1 MAHNAA
7 QSETAPRGEEMRI
20 HVGRTLVLV
29 LIMTVLSAFCSWAE
43 VKIGILAQRGKDE
56 AVKEWSG
63 LTEYLSDKVGEKFV
77 LVPLSFTEFRDFYV
91 TEKSGFIFANP
102 WFYVR
107 AKVRRGA
114 HAIVT
119 ARYQHSGSMFGGVIF
134 TRNDSGIV
142 ELNDLRG
149 KLVLVPKL
157 SSVGG
162 WLFQKGV
169 FVQNGITPEKDFK
182 QLKETDKESQDE
194 VVYAVR
200 DGKVDAGTVRTNIL
214 ETMQR
219 QGKINLA
226 DFRIIHPVQ
235 HPNFPEFCSTPL
247 YPDWPVAALKDT
259 SPSLVEKVKQEL
271 ISIPQGHESL
281 ERARKLERFVDA
293 LDYAPLEELCKYLNV
308 EPFRIQELKQ

>member
-1 MAHNAA
+1 
-7 QSETAPRGEEMRI
+7 MRI
-20 HVGRTLVLV
+20 HIGRTLVLV
-29 LIMTVLSAFCSWAE
+29 VIMFVLSVSYSWAE
-43 VKIGILAQRGKDE
+43 VKLGILAQRGIDE
-56 AVKEWSG
+56 AVKEWSS
-63 LTEYLSDKVGEKFV
+63 LNEYLSEKVGERFV
-77 LVPLSFTEFRDFYV
+77 LVPLNFSEFRNFYV
-91 TEKSGFIFANP
+91 GEKSGFIFTNP

-119 ARYQHSGSMFGGVIF
+119 ARYQGSGSMFGGVIF
-134 TRNDSGIV
+134 TRKDKGIA
-142 ELNDLRG
+142 ELKDLRDR
-149 KLVLVPKL
+149 VVMVPKL

-169 FVQNGITPEKDFK
+169 FVQNGIIPEKDFR
-182 QLKETDKESQDE
+182 QLIETEKESQDE

-219 QGKINLA
+219 QGKINIA
-226 DFRIIHPVQ
+226 DFRVIHPVE
-235 HPNFPEFCSTPL
+235 HPNFSELCSTPL

-259 SPSLVEKVKQEL
+259 PLSLVEKVKQVL
-271 ISIPQGHESL
+271 LSIPQGHDAL

-293 LDYAPLEELCKYLNV
+293 LDYGPLEELCRNLNV
-308 EPFRIQELKQ
+308 EPFRTDQR